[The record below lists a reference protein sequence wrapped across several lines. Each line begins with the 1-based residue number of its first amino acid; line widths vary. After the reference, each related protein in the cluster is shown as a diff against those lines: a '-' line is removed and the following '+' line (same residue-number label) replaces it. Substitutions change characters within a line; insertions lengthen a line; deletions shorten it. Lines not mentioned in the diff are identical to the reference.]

1 MPNDGGPA
9 IVGKH
14 VKISVGSYNSGFYAE
29 LFPSRYKTD
38 KLSLRIQRIGIK
50 ILARRDIELVLLIA
64 GKKRSREADGS
75 NIIRIGFPAG
85 GRALYAALLVC
96 ERVKRPVGTKH
107 PAVENRKPNLRL
119 LVESRLEKIKRG
131 FPLLLQL
138 VIGRRLSE
146 GGRTGEQREYWPN

>member
-50 ILARRDIELVLLIA
+50 ILARRDIELILLIA
-64 GKKRSREADGS
+64 SKKTSREPERS
-75 NIIRIGFPAG
+75 NIIRIRFPV
-85 GRALYAALLVC
+85 RACPLYAALLVC
-96 ERVKRPVGTKH
+96 ERVKRPVGTEH
-107 PAVENRKPNLRL
+107 PPVEKRKQHFRPVL
-119 LVESRLEKIKRG
+119 ESRLEKIKRG
-131 FPLLLQL
+131 FPLLLKL
-138 VIGRRLSE
+138 VIGRGLCQQ
-146 GGRTGEQREYWPN
+146 GTAGEQGK